1 MGRTDK
7 IARGRGVRLV
17 MALLL
22 AVTLLAACGGDGED
36 SAPPPT
42 TTPGVSAEV
51 VAEDAGEAGEA
62 VGETAGGEAGE
73 PVSSP
78 PLLPPET
85 LFVDATSLARAD
97 LAAHLE
103 ISLDEITILE
113 PDTALL
119 LSAPLNCPDITDEGV
134 IPYTIYVQRGRFVYP
149 YQVYE
154 PSPGAEPVVERCDDV
169 LVDEEVLYVPTP
181 DVRTA
186 VLDAVRFDLEERGVD
201 TAGGALRTFQA
212 ITWTDEALGCPPGP
226 GATPVPALIDG
237 YLVVYAVGGLSY
249 EYHTDATGAR
259 IVSCVRSGGYESA
272 EAFISALEAG
282 ENLDVIRVQDEV
294 ATYDG
299 LSAQGVL
306 IELTTRGYRV
316 GVFAF
321 GSPDEARAAATLI
334 DDLDVSRIF
343 AAGKVLIVQEENS
356 PQVYSVLL
364 QHAEEVRAPVIERRD
379 AEATPDT
386 E

>member
-1 MGRTDK
+1 MGCTDT
-7 IARGRGVRLV
+7 ITRGRGVGLV
-17 MALLL
+17 LALLL
-22 AVTLLAACGGDGED
+22 AVTLLAACGEGGDGED
-36 SAPPPT
+36 TAPPPT

-51 VAEDAGEAGEA
+51 VAEDADETGEVAS
-62 VGETAGGEAGE
+62 E
-73 PVSSP
+73 PVSTPP
-78 PLLPPET
+78 PLPAET
-85 LFVDATSLARAD
+85 LFQDATALARAD
-97 LAAHLE
+97 LAAYLE
-103 ISLDEITILE
+103 TSLDEITILE
-113 PDTALL
+113 PDTPLL
-119 LSAPLNCPDITDEGV
+119 LADPLSCPEIADESV
-134 IPYTIYVQRGRFVYP
+134 TPYTVYVQRGRFIYP

-186 VLDAVRFDLEERGVD
+186 VLDAVRFDLEARGID

-226 GATPVPALIDG
+226 QATPVPALIDG
-237 YLVVYAVGGLSY
+237 YLVVYAVGSLTY

-259 IVSCVRSGGYESA
+259 IAFCARGGGYESA
-272 EAFISALEAG
+272 EAFISALEAD
-282 ENLDVIRVQDEV
+282 ENLDVTRLEDEV

-321 GSPDEARAAATLI
+321 GSADEARAAAALI

-379 AEATPDT
+379 AGATPDT
-386 E
+386 G

>member
-1 MGRTDK
+1 MGCTDT
-7 IARGRGVRLV
+7 ITRGRGVGLV
-17 MALLL
+17 LALLL
-22 AVTLLAACGGDGED
+22 AVTLLTACGEDGDGKD
-36 SAPPPT
+36 TAPPPT

-51 VAEDAGEAGEA
+51 VAEDADETGEVAS
-62 VGETAGGEAGE
+62 E
-73 PVSSP
+73 PVSTPP
-78 PLLPPET
+78 PLPAET
-85 LFVDATSLARAD
+85 LFQDATALARAD
-97 LAAHLE
+97 LAAYLE
-103 ISLDEITILE
+103 TSLDEITILE
-113 PDTALL
+113 PDTPLL
-119 LSAPLNCPDITDEGV
+119 LADPLSCPEVADESV
-134 IPYTIYVQRGRFVYP
+134 TPYTVYVQRGRFIYP

-186 VLDAVRFDLEERGVD
+186 VLDAVRFDLEARGID

-226 GATPVPALIDG
+226 QATPVPALIDG
-237 YLVVYAVGGLSY
+237 YLVVYAVGSLSY

-259 IVSCVRSGGYESA
+259 IAFCARGGGYESA
-272 EAFISALEAG
+272 EAFISALEAD
-282 ENLDVIRVQDEV
+282 ENLDVTRVEDEV
-294 ATYDG
+294 VTYDG

-321 GSPDEARAAATLI
+321 GSADEARAAAALI

-379 AEATPDT
+379 AGATPDT
-386 E
+386 G

>member
-1 MGRTDK
+1 MGCTDT
-7 IARGRGVRLV
+7 ITRGRGVGLV
-17 MALLL
+17 LALLL
-22 AVTLLAACGGDGED
+22 AVTLLAACGEDGDGED
-36 SAPPPT
+36 TAPPPT

-51 VAEDAGEAGEA
+51 VAEDADETGEVAS
-62 VGETAGGEAGE
+62 E
-73 PVSSP
+73 PVSTPP
-78 PLLPPET
+78 PLPAET
-85 LFVDATSLARAD
+85 LFQDATALARAA
-97 LAAHLE
+97 LAAYLE
-103 ISLDEITILE
+103 TSLDEITILE
-113 PDTALL
+113 PDTPLL
-119 LSAPLNCPDITDEGV
+119 LADPLSCPEIADESV
-134 IPYTIYVQRGRFVYP
+134 TPYTVYVQRGRFIYP

-186 VLDAVRFDLEERGVD
+186 VLDAVHFDLEARGID

-226 GATPVPALIDG
+226 QATPVPALIDG
-237 YLVVYAVGGLSY
+237 YLVVYAVGSLSY

-259 IVSCVRSGGYESA
+259 IAFCARGGGYESA
-272 EAFISALEAG
+272 EAFISALEAD
-282 ENLDVIRVQDEV
+282 ENLDVTRVEDEV

-321 GSPDEARAAATLI
+321 GSADEARAAAALI

-379 AEATPDT
+379 AGATPDT
-386 E
+386 G

>member
-1 MGRTDK
+1 MDCTDK
-7 IARGRGVRLV
+7 ITRWRGFGLAL
-17 MALLL
+17 ALLL
-22 AVTLLAACGGDGED
+22 AVTLLAACGGDEGNED
-36 SAPPPT
+36 TSPPPT

-51 VAEDAGEAGEA
+51 VAEDAGE
-62 VGETAGGEAGE
+62 VGEVASE
-73 PVSSP
+73 PASTPP
-78 PLLPPET
+78 PLPAET
-85 LFVDATSLARAD
+85 LFQDATALARAD
-97 LAAHLE
+97 LAAYLE
-103 ISLDEITILE
+103 VGLDEITVLE

-119 LSAPLNCPDITDEGV
+119 MADPLSCPDIADEGV
-134 IPYTIYVQRGRFVYP
+134 TPYTVYVQRGRFIYP

-169 LVDEEVLYVPTP
+169 LVDEEVLYAPAP
-181 DVRTA
+181 DVRTS
-186 VLDAVRFDLEERGVD
+186 VLDAVRFDLEERGID

-212 ITWTDEALGCPPGP
+212 ITWTDETLGCPPEP
-226 GATPVPALIDG
+226 QATPVPALIDG
-237 YLVVYAVGGLSY
+237 YLVVYAVGSLTY

-259 IVSCVRSGGYESA
+259 IVFCARGGGYESV
-272 EAFISALEAG
+272 EAFITALEAD
-282 ENLDVIRVQDEV
+282 ENLDVTRVEDEV
-294 ATYDG
+294 ATYKG

-321 GSPDEARAAATLI
+321 DSPDEARAAAALI

-364 QHAEEVRAPVIERRD
+364 KHAEEVRAPVIERRNAD
-379 AEATPDT
+379 ATPASR
-386 E
+386 

>member
-1 MGRTDK
+1 MGCTDK
-7 IARGRGVRLV
+7 IARWRRVGLV
-17 MALLL
+17 IALLL
-22 AVTLLAACGGDGED
+22 AVTLLTACGDDGDGED
-36 SAPPPT
+36 TVPPPT

-51 VAEDAGEAGEA
+51 EDEDEGEAA
-62 VGETAGGEAGE
+62 ETTHE
-73 PVSSP
+73 PVSTPP
-78 PLLPPET
+78 PLPAET
-85 LFVDATSLARAD
+85 LFQDATALARAD
-97 LAAHLE
+97 LAAYLE
-103 ISLDEITILE
+103 TSLDEIAILE

-119 LSAPLNCPDITDEGV
+119 LVDPLSCPDITDEGV
-134 IPYTIYVQRGRFVYP
+134 TPYTVYVQRGRFIYP

-181 DVRTA
+181 DVRTS
-186 VLDAVRFDLEERGVD
+186 VLDAVRFDLEARGVD

-226 GATPVPALIDG
+226 QATPVPALADG
-237 YLVVYAVGGLSY
+237 YLVVYAVGSLTY

-259 IVSCVRSGGYESA
+259 IVFCARGGGYESV
-272 EAFISALEAG
+272 EAFISALEAD
-282 ENLDVIRVQDEV
+282 ENLDVTRVEDEV

-321 GSPDEARAAATLI
+321 GSPEETRAAAALI

-364 QHAEEVRAPVIERRD
+364 QHAEEVRAPVIERRN
-379 AEATPDT
+379 AEATPDS

>member
-1 MGRTDK
+1 MGCTDT
-7 IARGRGVRLV
+7 ITRGRGVGLV
-17 MALLL
+17 LALLL
-22 AVTLLAACGGDGED
+22 AVTLLAACGEGGDGED
-36 SAPPPT
+36 TAPPPT

-51 VAEDAGEAGEA
+51 VAEDADETGEVAS
-62 VGETAGGEAGE
+62 E
-73 PVSSP
+73 PVSTPP
-78 PLLPPET
+78 PLPAET
-85 LFVDATSLARAD
+85 LFQDATALARAD
-97 LAAHLE
+97 LAAYLE
-103 ISLDEITILE
+103 TSLDEITILE

-119 LSAPLNCPDITDEGV
+119 LADPLDCPEITDESV
-134 IPYTIYVQRGRFVYP
+134 TPYTVYVQRGRFIYP

-186 VLDAVRFDLEERGVD
+186 VLDAVRFDLEERGID

-226 GATPVPALIDG
+226 QATPVPALIDG
-237 YLVVYAVGGLSY
+237 YLVVYAVGSLTY

-259 IVSCVRSGGYESA
+259 IAFCARGGGYESA
-272 EAFISALEAG
+272 EAFISALEAD
-282 ENLDVIRVQDEV
+282 ENLDVTRVEDEV

-299 LSAQGVL
+299 LNAQGVL

-321 GSPDEARAAATLI
+321 GSADEARAAAALI

-379 AEATPDT
+379 AGATPDT
-386 E
+386 G

>member
-1 MGRTDK
+1 MGCTDT
-7 IARGRGVRLV
+7 ITRGRGVGLV
-17 MALLL
+17 LALLL
-22 AVTLLAACGGDGED
+22 AVTLLAACGEGGDGED
-36 SAPPPT
+36 TAPPPT

-51 VAEDAGEAGEA
+51 VAEDADETGEVAS
-62 VGETAGGEAGE
+62 E
-73 PVSSP
+73 PVSTPP
-78 PLLPPET
+78 PLPAET
-85 LFVDATSLARAD
+85 LFQDATALARAD
-97 LAAHLE
+97 LAAYLE
-103 ISLDEITILE
+103 TSLDEITILE
-113 PDTALL
+113 PDTPLL
-119 LSAPLNCPDITDEGV
+119 LADPLSCPEIADESV
-134 IPYTIYVQRGRFVYP
+134 TPYTVYVQRGRFIYP

-186 VLDAVRFDLEERGVD
+186 VLDAVRFDLEARGID

-226 GATPVPALIDG
+226 QATPVPALIDG
-237 YLVVYAVGGLSY
+237 YLVVYAVGSLSY

-259 IVSCVRSGGYESA
+259 IAFCARGGGYESA
-272 EAFISALEAG
+272 EAFISALEAD
-282 ENLDVIRVQDEV
+282 ENLDVTRVEDEV

-321 GSPDEARAAATLI
+321 GSADEARAAAALI

-379 AEATPDT
+379 AGATPDT
-386 E
+386 G

>member
-1 MGRTDK
+1 MGCADK
-7 IARGRGVRLV
+7 ITRRYGIGLV
-17 MALLL
+17 VVLLL
-22 AVTLLAACGGDGED
+22 AVLLLAACGGDKGDED
-36 SAPPPT
+36 TSPPPT
-42 TTPGVSAEV
+42 TTPGVSMEV
-51 VAEDAGEAGEA
+51 EDEGEAGEA
-62 VGETAGGEAGE
+62 ASE
-73 PVSSP
+73 PVSTPP
-78 PLLPPET
+78 PLPAET
-85 LFVDATSLARAD
+85 LFQDATALARAD

-103 ISLDEITILE
+103 VSLDEITILE

-119 LSAPLNCPDITDEGV
+119 LADPLDCPEITDESV
-134 IPYTIYVQRGRFVYP
+134 TPYAVYVQHGRLIYP

-181 DVRTA
+181 DVRA
-186 VLDAVRFDLEERGVD
+186 SVLDAVRFDLEERGID

-226 GATPVPALIDG
+226 QATPVPALIDG
-237 YLVVYAVGGLSY
+237 YLAVYVVGSLTY
-249 EYHTDATGAR
+249 EYHTDATGAQVVFCAR
-259 IVSCVRSGGYESA
+259 GGGYESV
-272 EAFISALEAG
+272 EAFVAALEAD
-282 ENLDVIRVQDEV
+282 ENLDVTRVEDEV
-294 ATYDG
+294 ATYEG

-321 GSPDEARAAATLI
+321 NSPDEARAAAALI

-364 QHAEEVRAPVIERRD
+364 KHAEEVRAPVIERRNAD
-379 AEATPDT
+379 ATPDT

>member
-1 MGRTDK
+1 MGCTDT
-7 IARGRGVRLV
+7 ITRGRGVGLV
-17 MALLL
+17 LALLL
-22 AVTLLAACGGDGED
+22 AVTLLAACGEGGDGED
-36 SAPPPT
+36 TAPPPT

-51 VAEDAGEAGEA
+51 VAEDADETGEVAS
-62 VGETAGGEAGE
+62 E
-73 PVSSP
+73 PVSTPP
-78 PLLPPET
+78 PLPAET
-85 LFVDATSLARAD
+85 LFQDATALARAD
-97 LAAHLE
+97 LAAYLE
-103 ISLDEITILE
+103 TSLDEITILE

-119 LSAPLNCPDITDEGV
+119 LADPLDCPEITDESV
-134 IPYTIYVQRGRFVYP
+134 TPYTVYVQRGRFIYP

-186 VLDAVRFDLEERGVD
+186 VLDAVRFDLEERGID

-226 GATPVPALIDG
+226 QATPVPALIDG
-237 YLVVYAVGGLSY
+237 YLVVYAVGSLTY

-259 IVSCVRSGGYESA
+259 IAFCARGGGYESA
-272 EAFISALEAG
+272 EAFISALEAD
-282 ENLDVIRVQDEV
+282 ENLDVTRVEDEV

-299 LSAQGVL
+299 LNAQGVL

-321 GSPDEARAAATLI
+321 GSADEARAAAALI
-334 DDLDVSRIF
+334 DDLNVSRIF

-379 AEATPDT
+379 AGATPDT
-386 E
+386 G

>member
-1 MGRTDK
+1 MGCTDT
-7 IARGRGVRLV
+7 ITRGRGVGLV
-17 MALLL
+17 LALLL
-22 AVTLLAACGGDGED
+22 AVTLLAACGEDGDGED
-36 SAPPPT
+36 TAPPPT

-51 VAEDAGEAGEA
+51 VAEDADETGEADS
-62 VGETAGGEAGE
+62 E
-73 PVSSP
+73 PVGTPP
-78 PLLPPET
+78 PLPAET
-85 LFVDATSLARAD
+85 LFQDATALARAD
-97 LAAHLE
+97 LAAYLE
-103 ISLDEITILE
+103 TSLDEITILE
-113 PDTALL
+113 PDTPLL
-119 LSAPLNCPDITDEGV
+119 LADPLSCPEIADESV
-134 IPYTIYVQRGRFVYP
+134 TPYTVYVQRGRFIYP

-186 VLDAVRFDLEERGVD
+186 VLDAVRFDLEARGID

-226 GATPVPALIDG
+226 QATPVPALIDG
-237 YLVVYAVGGLSY
+237 YLVVYAVGSLTY

-259 IVSCVRSGGYESA
+259 IAFCARGGGYESA
-272 EAFISALEAG
+272 EAFISALEAD
-282 ENLDVIRVQDEV
+282 ENLDVTRVEDEV

-321 GSPDEARAAATLI
+321 GSADEARAAAALI

-379 AEATPDT
+379 AGATPDT
-386 E
+386 G

>member
-1 MGRTDK
+1 MGCTDT
-7 IARGRGVRLV
+7 ITRGRGVGLV
-17 MALLL
+17 LALLL
-22 AVTLLAACGGDGED
+22 AVTLLAACGEGGDGED
-36 SAPPPT
+36 TAPPPT

-51 VAEDAGEAGEA
+51 VAEDADETGEVAS
-62 VGETAGGEAGE
+62 E
-73 PVSSP
+73 PVSTPP
-78 PLLPPET
+78 PLPAET
-85 LFVDATSLARAD
+85 LFQDATALARAD
-97 LAAHLE
+97 LAAYLE
-103 ISLDEITILE
+103 TSLDEITILE
-113 PDTALL
+113 PDTPLL
-119 LSAPLNCPDITDEGV
+119 LADPLSCPEIADESV
-134 IPYTIYVQRGRFVYP
+134 TPYTVYVQRGRFIYP

-186 VLDAVRFDLEERGVD
+186 VLDAVRFDLEARGID

-226 GATPVPALIDG
+226 QATPVPALIDG
-237 YLVVYAVGGLSY
+237 YLVVYAVGSLTY

-259 IVSCVRSGGYESA
+259 IAFCARGGGYESA
-272 EAFISALEAG
+272 EAFISALEAD
-282 ENLDVIRVQDEV
+282 ENLDVTRVEDEV

-321 GSPDEARAAATLI
+321 GSADEARAAAALI

-379 AEATPDT
+379 AGATPDT
-386 E
+386 G